1 MTEDERILEEYKC
14 GDIVII
20 NPYAVKKKKWFY
32 GTQKSAKKTN

>member
-20 NPYAVKKKKWFY
+20 NPYAVKKKK
-32 GTQKSAKKTN
+32 